1 MITKSLLIF
10 FSILKKQAE
19 NSFFRDILAKNHL
32 HIWAKNIKRTSIL
45 SSY

>member
-10 FSILKKQAE
+10 FNFKKQAE
-19 NSFFRDILAKNHL
+19 NSFFGDILAKNHL
-32 HIWAKNIKRTSIL
+32 HIWAKNIKRSSIL